1 MGEDVRFRIAGARP
15 QPRVDHRL
23 IHEWRLPG
31 GAPWT
36 RFYRT
41 RQGYLLRFP
50 ELADF
55 EVSQQ
60 GDCVTSWAAPNVPD
74 ESVEQLYLNQV
85 LPLALSRRGRLVF
98 HASAVEIGGVAVA
111 FMGASGMGK
120 STLAASFAT
129 HGCRFLTDDG
139 LVLDESEGA
148 VFVAPSHPSIR
159 LWDDSREA
167 VIGAAMQ
174 AAPAPHFTTKGRFLA
189 GDDMAFC
196 AERRPLGSIYL
207 LADPPQDSLSI
218 EGVPGR
224 EAWIELVKH
233 SFLIDIGERA
243 LLAEHFERL
252 SSLLNHA
259 RCFRMGF
266 PRRYEELTRVRE
278 AIHAH
283 SKLPGRA

>member
-1 MGEDVRFRIAGARP
+1 M
-15 QPRVDHRL
+15 
-23 IHEWRLPG
+23 
-31 GAPWT
+31 
-36 RFYRT
+36 
-41 RQGYLLRFP
+41 LRFP

-55 EVSQQ
+55 EVSEQ

-74 ESVEQLYLNQV
+74 ESVEQLYMNQV

-167 VIGAAMQ
+167 VIGAVEQ
-174 AAPAPHFTTKGRFLA
+174 AAPSPHFTTKGRFLA

-196 AERRPLGSIYL
+196 AERRLLGSIYL
-207 LADPPQDSLSI
+207 LGDASQDALSI
-218 EGVPGR
+218 ERVPEGK
-224 EAWIELVKH
+224 ALIELVKH

-243 LLAEHFERL
+243 FLAEHFDRL
-252 SSLLNHA
+252 SALLNNV

-266 PRRYEELTRVRE
+266 PRRFAELVRVRE

-283 SKLPGRA
+283 SRLVGSAP